1 MSKKSIEQQFFEE
14 FIKFGVL
21 PVLGIFCLLLLIF
34 LPLQYFSSSPEPS
47 QPECRVIAKARNQ
60 FDIRCTQ
67 PTEESQ
73 PPKINAHLRRA
84 LFDKE

>member
-1 MSKKSIEQQFFEE
+1 MSKSLEQEFFEK

-21 PVLGIFCLLLLIF
+21 PVLAIFGVLLLIF
-34 LPLQYFSSSPEPS
+34 LPLQHFSSKPKPS
-47 QPECRVIAKARNQ
+47 QPECRVIAKERNQ

-73 PPKINAHLRRA
+73 PPKINTSLRRA

>member
-1 MSKKSIEQQFFEE
+1 MSKSLEQEFFEK

-21 PVLGIFCLLLLIF
+21 PVLAIFGFLLLIF
-34 LPLQYFSSSPEPS
+34 LPLQHFSSKPEPS
-47 QPECRVIAKARNQ
+47 QPECRVIAKERNQ

-73 PPKINAHLRRA
+73 PPKINTSLRRA

>member
-1 MSKKSIEQQFFEE
+1 MSKSLEQEFFEK

-21 PVLGIFCLLLLIF
+21 PVLAIFGVLLLIF
-34 LPLQYFSSSPEPS
+34 LPLQHFSSKPKPS
-47 QPECRVIAKARNQ
+47 QPECRVIAKERNQ

-67 PTEESQ
+67 PTEEAQ
-73 PPKINAHLRRA
+73 PPKINTSLRRA

>member
-1 MSKKSIEQQFFEE
+1 MSKSLEQQFFEE

-21 PVLGIFCLLLLIF
+21 PVLAILGIFLLIF
-34 LPLQYFSSSPEPS
+34 LPLQHFSSKPEPS
-47 QPECRVIAKARNQ
+47 QPECRVIAKERNQ
-60 FDIRCTQ
+60 IDIRCTQ

-73 PPKINAHLRRA
+73 PPKINTSLRRA

>member
-1 MSKKSIEQQFFEE
+1 MSKSLEQEFFEE

-21 PVLGIFCLLLLIF
+21 PVLALFGILLLIF
-34 LPLQYFSSSPEPS
+34 LPLQYLSSSPEPS
-47 QPECRVIAKARNQ
+47 QPECRVIAKERNQ

-73 PPKINAHLRRA
+73 PPKVNTSLRRA